1 VDRPL
6 DPESRKLTI
15 DQGYQLPTLVVRKG
29 LRTVFMTTEVHYKE
43 NLITMNLIII
53 FIILKFCPLELEST
67 TLETQG
73 LLVGT
78 VREILSGESL
88 FEGQKCPWELTLT
101 EPVPEIFE
109 FVPLI
114 GQKNIFRLKI
124 SHCPN

>member
-53 FIILKFCPLELEST
+53 FTIPKFCPLELEST
-67 TLETQG
+67 TLET
-73 LLVGT
+73 
-78 VREILSGESL
+78 
-88 FEGQKCPWELTLT
+88 
-101 EPVPEIFE
+101 
-109 FVPLI
+109 
-114 GQKNIFRLKI
+114 
-124 SHCPN
+124 